1 MLWFAITNDIYDRRI
16 SLLRLENTV
25 LIHQLDRMVFTQAPR
40 VILQNRGEDI
50 SEDEWGDI
58 NILEWMNVYDELKVF
73 LSREKE
79 RLKVIFLNSSNRIL
93 LQLCHRLPQSPL
105 VPYLLQTF
113 EEMAM
118 MVHAIFPG

>member
-73 LSREKE
+73 
-79 RLKVIFLNSSNRIL
+79 
-93 LQLCHRLPQSPL
+93 
-105 VPYLLQTF
+105 
-113 EEMAM
+113 
-118 MVHAIFPG
+118 